1 MKPVHSAL
9 RCQAFERVLV
19 LAALTAPIGCSSE
32 PSPSEDGKA
41 TSGTTGTTASSA
53 GPTTSGASST
63 SAGPTAT
70 AAGNGTGSTTTGA
83 AATTTGAGMGG
94 DGAGGNSSTSANAST
109 GVGGGTAT
117 DAGGATSTSNSTGGS
132 GGSGGGDSAV
142 WPCPAGIT
150 GTPTLGTPT
159 RVEGVPP
166 ADSFNMNNG
175 TFGNVE
181 GPVWVGDALYLS
193 EMSVDPYTQ
202 ASPDQKKARI
212 LKVMPGGSVSVF
224 VEDSG
229 SNGLAI
235 TAAGNLL
242 AAVHKDGSL
251 TQFALPGGA
260 PTVVA
265 SGYMGTPFNSPNDLA
280 IHSNGTVYFSD
291 PTFNAPS
298 PPPQGSTYAYRLSSG
313 SEPEPIPNAEDPDL
327 LSNPNGVTL
336 SLAEDYLYVAA
347 SPGRRYPVMDD
358 GTLGEG
364 ADFPAANGGDGM
376 AIDCAGNL
384 YVTKANSSKVEVYTA
399 DGDSIGTI
407 TVPGFQAVTNVAF
420 GGADHQTLY
429 ITGLGN
435 DKGLFQL
442 AVGIPGRPY

>member
-1 MKPVHSAL
+1 MKPVQGVR
-9 RCQAFERVLV
+9 RCHVAASVLV
-19 LAALTAPIGCSSE
+19 LGALSAPVACSSE
-32 PSPSEDGKA
+32 PSPNEDGKA
-41 TSGTTGTTASSA
+41 SNGSTGSTATSS
-53 GPTTSGASST
+53 GPTTSSANST
-63 SAGPTAT
+63 SAGPTLT
-70 AAGNGTGSTTTGA
+70 AGSGSGSTTTSA
-83 AATTTGAGMGG
+83 VSTTTGGG
-94 DGAGGNSSTSANAST
+94 VGNTSTSASANASTSAST
-109 GVGGGTAT
+109 GVGGGTT
-117 DAGGATSTSNSTGGS
+117 DAGSANSTANSSGGS
-132 GGSGGGDSAV
+132 GGGGGGDSAV

-175 TFGNVE
+175 TWGNVE
-181 GPVWVGDALYLS
+181 GPVWVDDALYVS
-193 EMSVDPYTQ
+193 EMSADPYTQ

-212 LKVMPGGSVSVF
+212 LKVVPGGSVSVF

-242 AAVHKDGSL
+242 AAVHKDGSV

-260 PTVVA
+260 PTVVV

-280 IHSNGTVYFSD
+280 IHSNGTIYVSD

-298 PPPQGSTYAYRLSSG
+298 PPPQGSTYVYRLPSSG
-313 SEPEPIPNAEDPDL
+313 EPEPIPNAEDPDL
-327 LSNPNGVTL
+327 LNNPNGVTL

-347 SPGRRYPVMDD
+347 STGRRYAVMDD

-384 YVTKANSSKVEVYTA
+384 YVTKVNSSNVEVYSA

-407 TVPGFQAVTNVAF
+407 TVPGFQGVTNVAF

-435 DKGLFQL
+435 DKGLFKL
-442 AVGIPGRPY
+442 EVGIAGRPY

>member
-1 MKPVHSAL
+1 MKPVHGVR

-19 LAALTAPIGCSSE
+19 LAALTAPVSCSSE
-32 PSPSEDGKA
+32 SSPNEDGKA
-41 TSGTTGTTASSA
+41 SSGTTGTTATNA
-53 GPTTSGASST
+53 GPTTSSANST
-63 SAGPTAT
+63 SAGPTMT
-70 AAGNGTGSTTTGA
+70 AAASGSGSTTTTTTTSA
-83 AATTTGAGMGG
+83 TSATTDGG
-94 DGAGGNSSTSANAST
+94 TGGNGSTSTSTST
-109 GVGGGTAT
+109 GVGGGTTT
-117 DAGGATSTSNSTGGS
+117 DAGGATSTANSTGGS

-181 GPVWVGDALYLS
+181 GPVWVDDVLYVS
-193 EMSVDPYTQ
+193 EMSADPYTQ

-212 LKVMPGGSVSVF
+212 LKLTSGGSVSVF

-242 AAVHKDGSL
+242 AAVHKDGSI
-251 TQFALPGGA
+251 TEIALPGGA
-260 PTVVA
+260 PSVVA

-298 PPPQGSTYAYRLSSG
+298 PPPQGSTYVYRLSSG
-313 SEPEPIPNAEDPDL
+313 SEPEPIPNAEDPDV

-347 SPGRRYPVMDD
+347 SPGRRYPVMED

-384 YVTKANSSKVEVYTA
+384 YVTKANSSNVEVYTA

-442 AVGIPGRPY
+442 AAGIPGRPY